1 MCSCEQALIL
11 VGGFGTRLRPLTL
24 SVPKPTVPFANKP
37 MVVHQLEALKL
48 VGVTEVILAVSYK
61 PETMMEILKP
71 VRLSA
76 CYGNINS
83 QSSNLC
89 LLSTS
94 VHLDC
99 LSFGNKYDQ

>member
-76 CYGNINS
+76 CDGNINS
-83 QSSNLC
+83 QPSNLC